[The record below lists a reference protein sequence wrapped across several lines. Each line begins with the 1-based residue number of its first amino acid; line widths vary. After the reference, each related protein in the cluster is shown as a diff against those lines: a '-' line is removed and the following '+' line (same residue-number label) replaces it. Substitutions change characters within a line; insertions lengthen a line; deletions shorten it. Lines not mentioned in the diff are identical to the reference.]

1 MAAQEQRA
9 ALTRG
14 NTGPPLPPPSGAAGD
29 PDDSRARAHRVPD
42 RRLVLAPIST
52 TRRHPARITAALSGA
67 ATAMV
72 AMAPRAQ
79 AAVPAG
85 AASPGQAHPVTVSVT
100 GTVEGTAQNLTPAN
114 KHHHH
119 PVKPRRHHHLRPRQ
133 IGWRLL
139 KYMHWNPKRQFPA
152 LNALWNR
159 ESGWNVHAYNPY
171 TGATGIPQAT
181 PGFKMASA
189 GPNWQTSAWTQ
200 ERWGLHYIR
209 ARYGSP
215 RAAWAHSLATG
226 WY

>member
-1 MAAQEQRA
+1 
-9 ALTRG
+9 
-14 NTGPPLPPPSGAAGD
+14 
-29 PDDSRARAHRVPD
+29 VPD

-67 ATAMV
+67 AFAVV
-72 AMAPRAQ
+72 AMASGAQ

-85 AASPGQAHPVTVSVT
+85 AAHPGRAHPATASVA
-100 GTVEGTAQNLTPAN
+100 GTVEGTAQKLTPAT

-119 PVKPRRHHHLRPRQ
+119 PVQPQRRHHLRPRQ

-139 KYMHWNPKRQFPA
+139 RYMHWNPYRQFPA

-171 TGATGIPQAT
+171 TGATGIPQAV
-181 PGFKMASA
+181 PGYKMATA
-189 GPNWQTSAWTQ
+189 GPNWRTSAWTQ
-200 ERWGLHYIR
+200 ERWGLRYIR